1 MLQPASKITCEV
13 DRSLAAQAQRALAAA
28 GIGLAQVHS
37 RRSVVLR
44 ERAALRF
51 LPPTMGLEEDPVEV
65 FELYVPRSQA
75 RDVLLACARELRL
88 FAPGRGAIYAE
99 QVQRVGPMAL
109 DSRPGHGDGAGQ
121 DAERLSPLALINCV
135 VQRGHGNDIARR
147 ALELGTLVPTVN
159 FGVGTGVRDRI
170 GLLRIA
176 IPAEKEVVSLLVEPE
191 DRDETMAALV
201 DAGRLDQPGRGF
213 IAAYPVEF
221 GVGNPRVFRG
231 PQRHRA
237 TMEQVISAIDELKAG
252 SHWRSRSREAAA
264 PQAKRCYL
272 AGLLNVTLDCNEG
285 WAGELAA
292 AAMAAGAGGATI
304 TKAKR
309 FSPTGEPLTASP
321 ARELIDFGLAPDR
334 LERLLAALRER
345 GAFEADVAC
354 AMETKPLPLAL
365 TYLAE

>member
-1 MLQPASKITCEV
+1 VSSSRDEAGDGAPMLLPASKITCEV
-13 DRSLAAQAQRALAAA
+13 DRSLAAEAERALAAA

-51 LPPTMGLEEDPVEV
+51 LPPTTGLDEDPVEV
-65 FELYVPRSQA
+65 FELYVPRS
-75 RDVLLACARELRL
+75 RSRGVLLACARELRL

-99 QVQRVGPMAL
+99 QVQRVGPMGPDPRA
-109 DSRPGHGDGAGQ
+109 GNAGGDGAGQ
-121 DAERLSPLALINCV
+121 GAERLSPLALINCV

-191 DRDETMAALV
+191 ERDETMAALV

-264 PQAKRCYL
+264 SQAKRRYL

-285 WAGELAA
+285 RAGELAA

-309 FSPTGEPLTASP
+309 FSPAGQPLAASP
-321 ARELIDFGLAPDR
+321 ARELDR
-334 LERLLAALRER
+334 RAS
-345 GAFEADVAC
+345 
-354 AMETKPLPLAL
+354 
-365 TYLAE
+365 